1 MKSYPS
7 TRLPVYP
14 LTPSTVSIVY
24 LNGQFLPRA
33 EARLSVDE
41 RGFFFGDGVYE
52 VTRVVRGRLF
62 EWERHA
68 RRLARGLRELR
79 IEPGLDIDAIRSLQE
94 RLVRENEMLEG
105 QGTVYLQ
112 ITRGAAPRTHHFPPA
127 GTPATVFLSA
137 SPFTPP
143 NELRGRGVAVVTY
156 PDYRWSRCDLKTV
169 NLLPAVMA
177 KQFASDNDCFEAVFV
192 RDAVVTE
199 GSHTNFFGVIG
210 GEVRTYPNSNYI
222 LPGVT
227 RDVVVEL
234 ARELSIPCSETPI
247 YRHEIARLEEAFL
260 TGTTTDVM
268 PVVAID
274 GKPVGNGRPGATT
287 MRLYEALAGRLVA
300 AASASTAAAGVA

>member
-1 MKSYPS
+1 
-7 TRLPVYP
+7 
-14 LTPSTVSIVY
+14 VSIVY

-33 EARLSVDE
+33 EAKLSVDE

-143 NELRGRGVAVVTY
+143 NEIRGRGVAVVTY

-177 KQFASDNDCFEAVFV
+177 KQFASDHDAFESIFV
-192 RDAVVTE
+192 REAVVTE

-210 GEVRTYPNSNYI
+210 GEVRTYPNSNYV

-227 RDVVVEL
+227 RDVVIEL
-234 ARELSIPCSETPI
+234 ARELGIPASETPI
-247 YRHEIARLEEAFL
+247 YRHEIAQLEEAFL

-274 GKPVGNGRPGATT
+274 GKPVGNGRPGAIT
-287 MRLYEALAGRLVA
+287 MRLYEALAGRIVA

>member
-1 MKSYPS
+1 M
-7 TRLPVYP
+7 
-14 LTPSTVSIVY
+14 SIVY

-33 EARLSVDE
+33 EAKLSVDE

-62 EWERHA
+62 EWDRHA

-79 IEPGLDIDAIRSLQE
+79 IDAGLSLDGIGALHE
-94 RLVRENEMLEG
+94 RVVAENRMTEG

-112 ITRGAAPRTHHFPPA
+112 VTRGAAPRTHHFPPA

-137 SPFTPP
+137 TPFVPP
-143 NELRGRGVAVVTY
+143 NEQRARGVAVVTY
-156 PDYRWSRCDLKTV
+156 PDYRWTRCDLKTV

-177 KQFASDNDCFEAVFV
+177 KQFATDHGAFEAVFL

-199 GSHTNFFGVIG
+199 GSHTNVFGVIG
-210 GEVRTYPNSNYI
+210 DEVRTYPNSNYV

-234 ARELSIPCSETPI
+234 AREMGIPVSETPI
-247 YRHEIARLEEAFL
+247 YRHEIAQLEECFL
-260 TGTTTDVM
+260 TGTTSDVM

-274 GKPVGNGRPGATT
+274 GAPVGTGKPGAIT
-287 MRLYEALAGRLVA
+287 MRLYEALARRLAVA
-300 AASASTAAAGVA
+300 SGTAAPATVVA

>member
-1 MKSYPS
+1 
-7 TRLPVYP
+7 
-14 LTPSTVSIVY
+14 VSIVY
-24 LNGQFLPRA
+24 LNGQFLPRN

-62 EWERHA
+62 EWDRHA

-79 IEPGLDIDAIRSLQE
+79 IDAGLHLDTIRSLQE
-94 RLVRENEMLEG
+94 RLVKENGILDG

-137 SPFTPP
+137 SPFVPP
-143 NELRGRGVAVVTY
+143 SDVRSRGVAVTTY

-177 KQFASDNDCFEAVFV
+177 KQFASDHDAFESIFV
-192 RDAVVTE
+192 REAVVTE
-199 GSHTNFFGVIG
+199 GSHTNVFGVIG

-222 LPGVT
+222 LPGIT
-227 RDVVVEL
+227 RDVVIEL
-234 ARELSIPCSETPI
+234 AHELGIPVSETPI
-247 YRHEIARLEEAFL
+247 YLHEIALLEECFL
-260 TGTTTDVM
+260 TGTTSDVM
-268 PVVAID
+268 PVVSID
-274 GKPVGNGRPGATT
+274 GKPVGNGRPGAIT
-287 MRLYEALAGRLVA
+287 MRLYEALAQRLADA
-300 AASASTAAAGVA
+300 AAKPAPATAIA